1 VVNAIDN
8 SVSLL
13 LLRYTDPLVAPITN
27 DPRYEAFKQTI
38 YQTETTKETLTDK
51 PALLD
56 PGTTTDFTDR
66 LMAHISTNKPYLDPD
81 LSLRDLAKQIDIH
94 PNQLSWILN
103 QSIGKNYN
111 EFINQFRIEAFK
123 SMAME
128 HENRKL
134 TIEGMAYE
142 SGFNSKT
149 VFNTSFK
156 KETGLTP
163 TQYLRQQG

>member
-1 VVNAIDN
+1 
-8 SVSLL
+8 
-13 LLRYTDPLVAPITN
+13 
-27 DPRYEAFKQTI
+27 
-38 YQTETTKETLTDK
+38 
-51 PALLD
+51 
-56 PGTTTDFTDR
+56 
-66 LMAHISTNKPYLDPD
+66 
-81 LSLRDLAKQIDIH
+81 
-94 PNQLSWILN
+94 
-103 QSIGKNYN
+103 
-111 EFINQFRIEAFK
+111 
-123 SMAME
+123 ME